1 MAPLGH
7 SSIIISRFFK
17 LQIRQGTVESS
28 VSTPKVVQKKGDTNV
43 RLVKSVLG
51 EVKLNSFGVD
61 SLETVKYVER
71 LDKQNVSSTF
81 SSYNLF
87 NYLQI

>member
-1 MAPLGH
+1 M
-7 SSIIISRFFK
+7 SN
-17 LQIRQGTVESS
+17 
-28 VSTPKVVQKKGDTNV
+28 PKDVQKNGDTNNL